1 MTEIFEPISMTNF
14 SFLRGASHPQ
24 EMVQAAHILGLKGI
38 GIADYNTLAGV
49 VRAHVAARE
58 AGIKIL
64 IGARLVEPDGFTTV
78 IYPRNRDAYGRL
90 SRALTNGNRRSI
102 KGGCNLDN
110 DDLLLAMHGAC
121 AIFVPPNP
129 LNKDFFAK
137 AMLRS
142 KAAANSSLYI
152 AITRPYDG
160 TDYERNLKI
169 AAFAMRNNIKI
180 IATNDAIMHTKER
193 RDIADVVACIREK
206 CVLKNAGF
214 IRQMN
219 AERVLKSRDE
229 MARIFKDFPIAL
241 QNQKRLFDEINFS
254 LDELKYEYPEII
266 LPCEAGEGDQT
277 KFGGGGASLQM
288 CLKHQPHPP
297 RVARSN
303 FFEET
308 VPRTVSIS
316 RKIPVNGEGLS
327 ALTQY
332 LITLTEKEALHR
344 YPDGVPP
351 KIRALLEHEY
361 QVIERMDYAKYFL
374 TVYDIVKFARSQG
387 VLCQGRGSA
396 ANSVVC
402 FCLGITSVDPT
413 KVDLLFERFISE
425 ERKEPPDI
433 DVDFEN
439 IRREEVIQ
447 YIYEKYGRHHAGIAG
462 VVVTYRARS
471 ALRETAKV
479 MGFSLDLIDALSK
492 SIHGMSRHNINPEII
507 KQMSGIDI
515 NSPEIKKCLEI
526 ARVLYGFPRHLS
538 QHVGGFVI
546 TKSRLDE
553 VVPIGNAAMPDRTFV
568 EWDKDDLDA
577 LGILKIDVLALGM
590 LTCVSK
596 AFEILK
602 DKYDVDL
609 NLATTPAEDP
619 RTYDMICRADT
630 VGVFQ
635 IESRAQMSMLP
646 RLKPREF
653 YDLVIEVAI
662 VRPGPIQGDMVH
674 PYLRRRQ
681 GFEKVSF
688 PSQELAEVLGKT
700 LGVPLF
706 QEQAMKIAIVA
717 AGFSPSEADGLRRA
731 MATFRK
737 MGIISKYGEKLIEGM
752 VKNGYDREFA
762 TRCFKQIEGFG
773 EYGFPES
780 HAASFALIVYVSA
793 WLKCHYPD
801 VFLAAILNSQPM
813 GFYAAAQLID
823 DAKKHGV
830 RVLPIDVNYSD
841 WDNKLET
848 MGSNGLYSVRLG
860 FRQIKGFSEFDAAKI
875 CAARLSS
882 PAKRGR
888 GTTRSVVEGE
898 IAEPHPPC
906 FARSPLPAL
915 RGGIESPESL
925 KSLAKLSEAA
935 MERLAKA
942 DAFGSMELGRRDALW
957 NAKGL
962 KEGEMPLFENNSQY
976 GIDDPAQLPQM
987 AWSEEVLHDYKQ
999 LRLSLKGHPLQ
1010 FYRLELEAL
1019 NFRNSSQFCPAINGR
1034 FIAIAGLVI
1043 LRQRPG
1049 TAKGVLFM
1057 TLEDE
1062 FGSMNIIVW
1071 PKVFEKYRKEAL
1083 RGKFL
1088 AIYGT
1093 LQIGD
1098 GGVTHLIA
1106 ERLKDLSPRLIE
1118 LETNEKDNDAVKKPI
1133 KHKFFKS
1140 RDFQ

>member
-1 MTEIFEPISMTNF
+1 MTDIYEPIAMTNF

-38 GIADYNTLAGV
+38 GIADFNTLAGV

-78 IYPRNRDAYGRL
+78 IYPKSRDAYGRL

-102 KGGCNLDN
+102 KGECNLD
-110 DDLLLAMHGAC
+110 DKDLLLAMDGAC
-121 AIFVPPNP
+121 AIFIPPNP
-129 LNKDFFAK
+129 LEKSFFAK

-142 KAAANSSLYI
+142 KAAANSSIYI

-160 TDYERNLKI
+160 TDYERNLEI

-180 IATNDAIMHTKER
+180 IASNDAIMHTKER

-219 AERVLKSRDE
+219 AERVLKAPE
-229 MARIFKDFPIAL
+229 EIARIFKDFPIAL

-254 LDELKYEYPEII
+254 LDELKYEYPEIP
-266 LPCEAGEGDQT
+266 LPSFAMQMPPSPQAGKLSPKVTEGV
-277 KFGGGGASLQM
+277 K
-288 CLKHQPHPP
+288 
-297 RVARSN
+297 
-303 FFEET
+303 
-308 VPRTVSIS
+308 
-316 RKIPVNGEGLS
+316 LS
-327 ALTQY
+327 PLTQY

-351 KIRALLEHEY
+351 KIRTLLEHEY

-374 TVYDIVKFARSQG
+374 TVYDIVKFARANG

-688 PSQELAEVLGKT
+688 PSKELEQVLGKT

-752 VKNGYDREFA
+752 VRNGYDREFA

-860 FRQIKGFSEFDAAKI
+860 FCQIKGFGEFDAAKI
-875 CAARLSS
+875 CASREITNYELGITNFITPEDLKAR
-882 PAKRGR
+882 
-888 GTTRSVVEGE
+888 
-898 IAEPHPPC
+898 
-906 FARSPLPAL
+906 
-915 RGGIESPESL
+915 
-925 KSLAKLSEAA
+925 AKLSEAA

-942 DAFGSMELGRRDALW
+942 DAFGSMDLGRRDALW

-976 GIDDPAQLPQM
+976 GFDDSAQLPQM

-999 LRLSLKGHPLQ
+999 LRLSLKGHPMQ
-1010 FYRLELEAL
+1010 FYRPELEAL

-1062 FGSMNIIVW
+1062 HGPMNIIVW

-1118 LETNEKDNDAVKKPI
+1118 LETTEKENDAVKKSI
-1133 KHKFFKS
+1133 RHEFLKS

>member
-1 MTEIFEPISMTNF
+1 MTIIFEPISMTNF

-38 GIADYNTLAGV
+38 GVADYNTLAGV

-78 IYPRNRDAYGRL
+78 IYPKSRDAYGRL

-102 KGGCNLDN
+102 KGECNLDN
-110 DDLLLAMHGAC
+110 DDLLFAMHGAC
-121 AIFVPPNP
+121 AIFVSPNP

-142 KAAANSSLYI
+142 KAAENSSLYI

-160 TDYERNLKI
+160 TDYERNLEI

-180 IATNDAIMHTKER
+180 IATNDALMHTKER

-219 AERVLKSRDE
+219 AERVLKAPDE
-229 MARIFKDFPIAL
+229 IARIFKDFPIAL

-254 LDELKYEYPEII
+254 LDELKYEYPEIPLPSFASQMPPSPQAGKEMCASASPI
-266 LPCEAGEGDQT
+266 LGKLSPKVTEGV
-277 KFGGGGASLQM
+277 K
-288 CLKHQPHPP
+288 
-297 RVARSN
+297 
-303 FFEET
+303 
-308 VPRTVSIS
+308 
-316 RKIPVNGEGLS
+316 LS
-327 ALTQY
+327 PLTQY

-344 YPDGVPP
+344 YSDGVPP

-402 FCLGITSVDPT
+402 YCLGITSVDPT

-619 RTYDMICRADT
+619 KTYDMICRADT

-688 PSQELAEVLGKT
+688 PSQELADVLGKT

-860 FRQIKGFSEFDAAKI
+860 FCQIKGFSEFDAAKI
-875 CAARLSS
+875 CAAR
-882 PAKRGR
+882 
-888 GTTRSVVEGE
+888 E
-898 IAEPHPPC
+898 ITNYE
-906 FARSPLPAL
+906 L
-915 RGGIESPESL
+915 RIMNFTSPEAL

-957 NAKGL
+957 NTKGL

-976 GIDDPAQLPQM
+976 GFDDPAQLPQM

-1010 FYRLELEAL
+1010 FYRPELEAL
-1019 NFRNSSQFCPAINGR
+1019 NFRNSSQFCPVINGR

-1062 FGSMNIIVW
+1062 YGPMNIIVW

-1118 LETNEKDNDAVKKPI
+1118 LETNEKENDVVRKNI
-1133 KHKFFKS
+1133 RHEFLKS